1 MYDMS
6 DKFANWLNEKM
17 KERGWNQTETAQK
30 AKLSRTTISD
40 FLAGTAPIGFE
51 ACNKLAKA
59 FNVYPPEVFRIA
71 GLIPAIPE
79 KDAKTETL
87 VFRFSQLNNEDQ
99 QTILDLAKFLLR
111 K

>member
-6 DKFANWLNEKM
+6 EKFTNWLNTM
-17 KERGWNQTETAQK
+17 MSERGWNQTETANK
-30 AKLSRTTISD
+30 SDLSRTTISD

-59 FNVYPPEVFRIA
+59 FNAYSPDVFRIA
-71 GLIPAIPE
+71 GLIPNIPQKNAE
-79 KDAKTETL
+79 TERMLFMLDRLSDKD
-87 VFRFSQLNNEDQ
+87 R
-99 QTILDLAKFLLR
+99 QTILDMMEFLLR

>member
-6 DKFANWLNEKM
+6 EKFANWLNERM
-17 KERGWNQTETAQK
+17 KEKGWNQTETATH
-30 AKLSRTTISD
+30 AGLSRTTISD
-40 FLAGTAPIGFE
+40 FLSNTAPIGFE

-71 GLIPAIPE
+71 KLIPEIPDKDE
-79 KDAKTETL
+79 KLEILAY
-87 VFRFSQLNNEDQ
+87 RFSQLNKDDQ
-99 QTILDLAKFLLR
+99 QTILDLTHFLLS